1 MYMGKY
7 EMKSVLRSMMS
18 IQRHAGYTIS
28 QVLGDAVPDH
38 QRISRSGSYYGVWKL
53 GPTVWDCNES
63 PVLLCVYDSIE
74 DPAMDQCIFC
84 GDPEERK

>member
-28 QVLGDAVPDH
+28 QVLEDAVPD
-38 QRISRSGSYYGVWKL
+38 QSYYGVWKL
-53 GPTVWDCNES
+53 GPTVWDCNKS